1 MPGKAIDPLREAVKV
16 LRFPV
21 GNRSPADAII
31 DWVRG
36 SPDVRVVNEISA
48 YAQIDVEKLLP
59 ALGFS
64 ARTLARKR
72 EKGQPL
78 DPNQADRAARLARI
92 IGLAESI
99 LGSKEAAGRWLQKEN
114 RVLGRAPLSLLDTD
128 VGAERVEEILMRLE
142 YGVYS

>member
-1 MPGKAIDPLREAVKV
+1 
-16 LRFPV
+16 
-21 GNRSPADAII
+21 
-31 DWVRG
+31 
-36 SPDVRVVNEISA
+36 VVNEISA

-92 IGLAESI
+92 IGLAESV
-99 LGSKEAAGRWLQKEN
+99 LESKEAAGRWLQKEN
-114 RVLGRAPLSLLDTD
+114 RVLGRTPLSILDTD